1 MMHKIRRHGV
11 LRYGVVAALA
21 IFAPLAVPGIASA
34 GVSTSPSW
42 GPQPATYVNLA
53 QATSQRNF
61 YRDFKLRYQQRQ
73 GAPTVLTANNQ
84 AVALTD
90 NCHDCGA
97 LAIAFQVVLVN
108 DQNLT
113 AINAY
118 NNANATSY
126 LCVRCTNMAEA
137 YQIIVATDK
146 QSRLTF
152 WQEMGLDQVR
162 TALETLRWEWLRLTP
177 DQIQS
182 QSDALADQAV
192 SIVDNP
198 DYTPWDPGTPAGG
211 SSAGAP
217 TFSPAI
223 HQSALPAAL
232 TETTQ
237 PIVDLHV
244 DVQVSS

>member
-1 MMHKIRRHGV
+1 MMHKIMRHGV
-11 LRYGVVAALA
+11 LRYGVVAALG
-21 IFAPLAVPGIASA
+21 IFVPLAVPGVASA
-34 GVSTSPSW
+34 DVSTS
-42 GPQPATYVNLA
+42 PQPATYINLA

-61 YRDFKLRYQQRQ
+61 YHDFKLRYQQRQ
-73 GAPTVLTANNQ
+73 SAPTVLTANNQ
-84 AVALTD
+84 AIALTD

-97 LAIAFQVVLVN
+97 LAIAFQVVFVN

-126 LCVRCTNMAEA
+126 SCVRCTNIAEA

-146 QSRLTF
+146 QSRLTN
-152 WQEMGLDQVR
+152 WQEMGLNQVR
-162 TALETLRWEWLRLTP
+162 TALGNLRWEWLSLTP
-177 DQIQS
+177 AQIQS
-182 QSDALADQAV
+182 QTDALATQAE

-198 DYTPWDPGTPAGG
+198 DYTPWNPGTSAGG
-211 SSAGAP
+211 SSAGAA

-223 HQSALPAAL
+223 DQSAQPAEL

-237 PIVDLHV
+237 PIVDLYV